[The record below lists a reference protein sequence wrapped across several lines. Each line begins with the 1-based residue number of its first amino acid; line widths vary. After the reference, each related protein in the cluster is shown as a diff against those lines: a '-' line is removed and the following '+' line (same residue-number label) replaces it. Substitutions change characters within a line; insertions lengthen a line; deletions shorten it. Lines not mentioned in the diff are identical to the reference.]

1 MCLLNW
7 FFLILGLFI
16 MGLGLIKGIKWGIL
30 ERLNLIIWMVILAL
44 IIKIEVI

>member
-1 MCLLNW
+1 
-7 FFLILGLFI
+7 

-30 ERLNLIIWMVILAL
+30 ERLNLIILMVILAL